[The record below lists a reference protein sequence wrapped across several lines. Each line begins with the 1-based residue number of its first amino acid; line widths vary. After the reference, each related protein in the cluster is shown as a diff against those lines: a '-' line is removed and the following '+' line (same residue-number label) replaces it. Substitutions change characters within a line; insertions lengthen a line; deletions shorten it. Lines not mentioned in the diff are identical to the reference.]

1 MTAWTD
7 NIVYIDHL
15 EVLFHIEKKKN
26 ILKGYLK
33 KLGITGQITNL
44 EKIIQTPKVHT
55 RRGWDD
61 LRE

>member
-1 MTAWTD
+1 MNSFLKA
-7 NIVYIDHL
+7 
-15 EVLFHIEKKKN
+15 FEKKKN